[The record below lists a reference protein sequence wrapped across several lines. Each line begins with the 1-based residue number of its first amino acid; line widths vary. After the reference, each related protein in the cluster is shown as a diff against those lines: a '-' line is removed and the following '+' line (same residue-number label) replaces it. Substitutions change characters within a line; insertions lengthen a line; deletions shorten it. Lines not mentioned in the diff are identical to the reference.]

1 MAKVVKMSSILQ
13 WTSPCLQKSK
23 GGPFIL
29 SRVIFWFVLCLT
41 SPLLAQTSMPV
52 QYFYDDIGRLIRVVD
67 GSGNVA
73 SYAYDAVGN
82 LLSISRSSVPANNG
96 LAILS
101 FSPQS
106 GTVGQIVTI
115 QGQGFNTT
123 PASNSVQFNG
133 VATAVTAATANTLT
147 VTVPTGAT
155 TGPISVTVGGSSATS
170 DKNFTIASAT
180 LTNISVIPGSVSVPN
195 GTVQQFSAVGGFTN
209 GTPQDVTTSVTWS
222 SSNPAVVTI
231 SNAPGSQGQATAVA
245 TGSARITATSGAV
258 SSSVVFNVK
267 AVSSVAM
274 TPQNAYVLT
283 NATQHFTATAQ
294 FNDGSSADV
303 TAAAVWSSGT
313 PAVATISNSAG
324 SQGLVTTLSNGSSV
338 IVATYAGVQASTYL
352 FVHTPTSVSIAPSS
366 PSMAKGTI
374 QNFTATS
381 TFTDGGTQDV
391 TKSVVWSSSNL
402 TVARVSDAPGTQG
415 IGTAVATGTAT
426 ISITYGTLS
435 ASTTLTVTGPTPTSI
450 AVSPPS
456 PLLPPGNTQQLKAT
470 ETFTDG
476 TSSDVTSSATWSS
489 SDTSIATV
497 GGQGLTTAVADGS
510 ATITAS
516 LGALSGFASLTVTS
530 SQIYQGN
537 LYAADGQT
545 PATGQYVRIYDVAT
559 NSLLASVF
567 SDGTGSYQ
575 VAGTPPGSQG
585 ASVQVFMG
593 CSATT
598 VSAVGNVATAGQPIV
613 VNLTLPVLSLSGRV
627 SFYDGTPAPHA
638 DVFLTSDQSCYGD
651 ATYDQIVR
659 SADVNG
665 NYAVLVELKV
675 GAFTIFAQD
684 YNTGLLG
691 SAPGNVTS
699 ATSPVTVDVSLP
711 PTGTVTGAVFDSSG
725 NPLPG
730 GTVQLYSSIS
740 EYIKTDIMPS
750 GNTYQFS
757 QVPVGPVVVAASP
770 VVSQFTTD
778 PILVLG
784 ASSGTLASAGQAI
797 SVNVTLQPTS
807 SVGGTVFATDG
818 VTPVAANVTV
828 ENPNV
833 AGGIAD
839 FYQSVATSPSGAFS
853 VPNVPIGSI
862 RVAAVAGLGIGN
874 GAVVTGTL
882 SQNSNLQL
890 NPVLG
895 NALSPG
901 FNGTYNLTDVNG
913 FVFDLDCAGEP
924 LAGGNPTAG
933 VTYQSYNEAAFPSTN
948 YGQYLPY
955 WCIGGDA
962 AILSQAGRE
971 VQYGPRPMP
980 GVSENGGDGV
990 IQAARR
996 VFVPQTGGFARY
1008 LEVLTN
1014 PLSTPVTVTFEIDNY
1029 LRAFYDTLAV
1039 DPASNG
1045 NTFSVLTGSG
1055 QPAAETLAFVIGG
1068 GGSVQTNTGLSLN
1081 EDAFPY
1087 SWTVTIPPNQTVI
1100 LMHFLIQR
1108 APGDVSGATAQAEAL
1123 VNLTDPNAM
1132 VGMSAQDKAE
1142 VVNFNVP

>member
-1 MAKVVKMSSILQ
+1 MI
-13 WTSPCLQKSK
+13 QKRTLT
-23 GGPFIL
+23 GL
-29 SRVIFWFVLCLT
+29 IFSFLLT
-41 SPLLAQTSMPV
+41 LASQLLAQASTPV
-52 QYFYDDIGRLIRVVD
+52 QYFYDDVGRLIRVVD
-67 GSGNVA
+67 GTGNVA
-73 SYAYDAVGN
+73 TYAYDAVGN

-96 LAILS
+96 LSILS

-106 GTVGQIVTI
+106 GTAGQTVTI
-115 QGQGFNTT
+115 QGQGFNAT
-123 PASNSVQFNG
+123 PSANSVQFNG
-133 VATAVTAATANTLT
+133 VAAATVATSTANTLT
-147 VTVPTGAT
+147 VTVPAGAT
-155 TGPISVTVGGSSATS
+155 TGPISVTVGSSTATS

-180 LTNISVIPGSVSVPN
+180 LTNISVIPGSVSVPS
-195 GTVQQFSAVGGFTN
+195 GAVQQFSAVGGFTN

-222 SSNPAVVTI
+222 SSNPAVATV
-231 SNAPGSQGQATAVA
+231 SNSVGHQGLATAVSN
-245 TGSARITATSGAV
+245 GSTRIVATSGAI

-267 AVSSVAM
+267 AVSAVSM
-274 TPQNAYVLT
+274 TPQNTSVLRG
-283 NATQHFTATAQ
+283 AIQQFTATA
-294 FNDGSSADV
+294 FFTDGTSADV
-303 TAAAVWSSGT
+303 TALAAWNSGT
-313 PAVATISNSAG
+313 QTVTTISNSPG
-324 SQGLVTTLSNGSSV
+324 SQGLVTAISNGSSV
-338 IVATYAGVQASTYL
+338 IAATYAGMQASTLLY
-352 FVHTPTSVSIAPSS
+352 VHTPASVSITPANASI
-366 PSMAKGTI
+366 AKGGI

-381 TFTDGGTQDV
+381 TFSDGGAQDV
-391 TKSVVWSSSNL
+391 TRVVLWSSSNL
-402 TVARVSDAPGTQG
+402 GVARVSDAPGTQG
-415 IGTAVATGTAT
+415 IATAVGLGTAT
-426 ISITYGTLS
+426 VSITYGTLG

-456 PLLPPGNTQQLKAT
+456 PLLPPGNTRQLKAT
-470 ETFTDG
+470 ENFTDG
-476 TSSDVTSSATWSS
+476 TSADVTSSATWSS
-489 SDTSIATV
+489 SDSTIAAV
-497 GGQGLTTAVADGS
+497 SGQGLATAVADGT
-510 ATITAS
+510 ATITAT
-516 LGALSGFASLTVTS
+516 LGTLSGSATLTVTN

-537 LYAADGQT
+537 IYTADGQT
-545 PATGQYVRIYDVAT
+545 PAPGQFVRIYDVAT
-559 NSLLASVF
+559 NAFLASAF
-567 SDGTGSYQ
+567 SDGKGSYQ
-575 VAGTPPGSQG
+575 VAVTPPGSQG

-613 VNLTLPVLSLSGRV
+613 VNLTLPLVPLSGRV
-627 SFYDGTPAPHA
+627 SFYDGTPASHA

-651 ATYDQIVR
+651 ATFDQIVR

-665 NYAVLVELKV
+665 NYAALVELKV
-675 GAFTIFAQD
+675 GPFTIFAQD
-684 YNTGLLG
+684 NNTGLLG

-699 ATSPVTVDVSLP
+699 TALPVTVDVSLP
-711 PTGTVTGAVFDSSG
+711 ATGTVTGAIFDSSG

-770 VVSQFTTD
+770 VVLQFTTD

-784 ASSGTLASAGQAI
+784 ASSGTLASAGQPI
-797 SVNVTLQPTS
+797 SLNLTLLPTS
-807 SVGGTVFATDG
+807 TVTGTVFATDG
-818 VTPVAANVTV
+818 VTPVAANVMV

-862 RVAAVAGLGIGN
+862 RVAAVSGSGIGN

-895 NALSPG
+895 NALSSG

-955 WCIGGDA
+955 WCVGGDVA
-962 AILSQAGRE
+962 TLSQSGRE

-1008 LEVLTN
+1008 IEVLTN

-1055 QPAAETLAFVIGG
+1055 QPTAETLAFVIGG